1 MLFTFGD
8 FIGREGASMEVEVCC
23 LHESTATRQ
32 SVWTLASERS
42 EMLTTSD
49 DDGAPIV
56 PQDFEAGFKFLVG
69 CVVAASAAVVELD
82 CAEISL
88 SDD

>member
-32 SVWTLASERS
+32 SVWTLASERGV
-42 EMLTTSD
+42 MLRTSD
-49 DDGAPIV
+49 DDGAQIV
-56 PQDFEAGFKFLVG
+56 PLNFEAGL
-69 CVVAASAAVVELD
+69 E
-82 CAEISL
+82 
-88 SDD
+88 

>member
-1 MLFTFGD
+1 MFFTFGD
-8 FIGREGASMEVEVCC
+8 LIGREEASVEVEVCC
-23 LHESTATRQ
+23 LHESTAPRK

-42 EMLTTSD
+42 VMLTTSD

-56 PQDFEAGFKFLVG
+56 PQDFKACLRFLVG
-69 CVVAASAAVVELD
+69 FVAAASAAVVELD
-82 CAEISL
+82 CAKISL